1 MYSKDKMRAGY
12 GWSAAAALMLVLLLL
27 VVRPLDASPGE
38 EFTVS
43 GSGVA
48 LRAQPRKTANALLTL
63 TPEHLLVEFARKGDW
78 VKVGV
83 YREVGAFGWVPAD
96 QLVSAPRPVP
106 VTLSPEPPP
115 PNAEPPVPPLLM
127 EITGTPAVDIKGTCT
142 LLGPPGGERTV
153 TLVSRIPKSY
163 RFKAAAVDCRIRKND
178 FFGRMRIRLYRDGV
192 LLAGR
197 RINGPF
203 NQIWIRSAGPW
214 GAARAILRGGLVVRD
229 SRSRK
234 PAPAPN

>member
-1 MYSKDKMRAGY
+1 MTLKEANRGHKPRGVALL
-12 GWSAAAALMLVLLLL
+12 APALMLVILLAE
-27 VVRPLDASPGE
+27 VRPLLASPGA

-48 LRAQPRKTANALLTL
+48 LRAQPRETANALLTL
-63 TPEHLLVEFARKGDW
+63 TPEHLLVEFERRGDW
-78 VKVGV
+78 VRVGV

-96 QLVSAPRPVP
+96 QLVPVPRPSP
-106 VTLSPEPPP
+106 AAVTPEPLPP
-115 PNAEPPVPPLLM
+115 IPEPDIPPLLM

-153 TLVSRIPKSY
+153 DLVSQIPKSY
-163 RFKAAAVDCRIRKND
+163 SFKAAAVDCRIRKND
-178 FFGRMRIRLYRDGV
+178 FFGRMRIRLYRDGA

-214 GAARAILRGGLVVRD
+214 GGPRAILRGGLVVRD
-229 SRSRK
+229 SRK
-234 PAPAPN
+234 PAPN

>member
-48 LRAQPRKTANALLTL
+48 LRAQPRETANALLTL
-63 TPEHLLVEFARKGDW
+63 TPDHLLVEFARKGDW

-106 VTLSPEPPP
+106 VTLPPEPELLPFP
-115 PNAEPPVPPLLM
+115 EPDFPPLLM

-142 LLGPPGGERTV
+142 LLGPPGGERRV
-153 TLVSRIPKSY
+153 KLVSQIPKSY
-163 RFKAAAVDCRIRKND
+163 SFKAAAVDCRIRKND
-178 FFGRMRIRLYRDGV
+178 FFGRMRIRLYRDGA

-229 SRSRK
+229 SRK
-234 PAPAPN
+234 PAPN